1 MDNDLFVR
9 LLPEKQ
15 ANRRNLEAVLYCG
28 LCVCI
33 CVCACVR
40 VCVRVCVSV
49 LCVCGEEACRLCAG
63 EMLILFSLPLY
74 C

>member
-1 MDNDLFVR
+1 MHLR
-9 LLPEKQ
+9 LCMR
-15 ANRRNLEAVLYCG
+15 A
-28 LCVCI
+28 CV
-33 CVCACVR
+33 CVR
-40 VCVRVCVSV
+40 VCVRV